1 MSTNPE
7 KWGHF
12 AGDLVGCN
20 SEGELCKGS
29 AYFMIA
35 GLKNSIPYVI
45 KSSTKTTINADL
57 LKLEL
62 IDCLRIL
69 PMSGFSV
76 RAMVCDNHPSNVSS
90 FKNLLQYFNQD
101 PDKIDYMV

>member
-1 MSTNPE
+1 
-7 KWGHF
+7 
-12 AGDLVGCN
+12 
-20 SEGELCKGS
+20 
-29 AYFMIA
+29 MIV

-45 KSSTKTTINADL
+45 KSSPKTTTNADL

-69 PMSGFSV
+69 SMSGFSV

-101 PDKIDYMV
+101 PDKIDYMVSTQEDISLL